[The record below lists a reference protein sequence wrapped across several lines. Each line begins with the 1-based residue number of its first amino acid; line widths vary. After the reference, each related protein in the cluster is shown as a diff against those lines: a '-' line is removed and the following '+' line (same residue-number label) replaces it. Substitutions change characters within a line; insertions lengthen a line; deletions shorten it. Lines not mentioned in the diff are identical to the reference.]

1 MYLKSIYINNF
12 KNFKESEFSFSERIN
27 CIIGPNGVGKTNLL
41 DSIFYLSFCKSC
53 FNNIDTANINFDEKY
68 FSLQATYTKPNGDN
82 DIIHCALSKDKK
94 KVFKKNDKQYDR
106 LSDHIGQ
113 VPLIMITP
121 NDILLINGGA
131 DERRKYFD
139 AFISQFD
146 NEYLVTVINFNK
158 LLTDRNK
165 LLKNETGDFD
175 ADLFSVLNER
185 MAYFGEKIHKK
196 RKEVLENIIPV
207 FQKYY
212 TIISDNERV
221 TIEYESQLNKNDLL
235 SMLGSTLE
243 RDKILG
249 YTSAGIHRDDFSF
262 VMNDSPVKNF
272 GSQGQKKTFLLALK
286 FTQQE
291 YTFNKTNI
299 KPILL
304 LDDLFDKLDKAR
316 VAQIISVVSSD
327 LFGQI
332 FISDTDKSNLST
344 LFPKEN
350 ATIIDLSTR
359 KTVLT

>member
-12 KNFKESEFSFSERIN
+12 KNFKEREFSFSERIN

-41 DSIFYLSFCKSC
+41 DCIFYLSFCKSC
-53 FNNIDTANINFDEKY
+53 FNNIDIANINFDEKY
-68 FSLQATYTKPNGDN
+68 FALQGTYINQNGDT
-82 DIIHCALSKDKK
+82 DSYHCALNKDKK
-94 KVFKKNDKQYDR
+94 KVFKKNDKQYER

-146 NEYLVTVINFNK
+146 NDYLVTVINFNK
-158 LLTDRNK
+158 LLADRNK
-165 LLKNETGDFD
+165 LLKNESGEID

-185 MAYFGEKIHKK
+185 MAYFGDKIFKK
-196 RKEVLENIIPV
+196 RKEVLENIMPI

-212 TIISDNERV
+212 NQISDNESV
-221 TIEYESQLNKNDLL
+221 SIGYESQLNKNNLL
-235 SMLGSTLE
+235 AMFESSFE
-243 RDKILG
+243 RDKFMG
-249 YTSAGIHRDDFSF
+249 YTSAGIHRDDYSF
-262 VMNDSPVKNF
+262 MMNDNQVKNF

-291 YTFNKTNI
+291 YTYTKTNI
-299 KPILL
+299 KPLLL
-304 LDDLFDKLDKAR
+304 LDDLFDKLDKTR
-316 VAQIISVVSSD
+316 VQQIISVVSSS

-344 LFPKEN
+344 MFPRETAN
-350 ATIIDLSTR
+350 IIDLS
-359 KTVLT
+359 KPK

>member
-53 FNNIDTANINFDEKY
+53 FNNIDITNINFDEKY
-68 FSLQATYTKPNGDN
+68 FALQGIYTKQNGEN
-82 DIIHCALSKDKK
+82 DIFHCALNKDKK
-94 KVFKKNDKQYDR
+94 KVFKKNDKQYER

-121 NDILLINGGA
+121 YDILLINGGA

-146 NEYLVTVINFNK
+146 NDYLVTVINFNK
-158 LLTDRNK
+158 LLADRNK
-165 LLKNETGDFD
+165 LLKNESEVIDS
-175 ADLFSVLNER
+175 DLFSVLNER
-185 MAYFGEKIHKK
+185 MAYFGEKIYKK
-196 RKEVLENIIPV
+196 RKDVLENIIPI

-212 TIISDNERV
+212 KQISEYETV
-221 TIEYESQLNKNDLL
+221 SIGYESQLNKNNLL
-235 SMLGSTLE
+235 AMFESSFE
-243 RDKILG
+243 RDKIMG
-249 YTSAGIHRDDFSF
+249 YTSAGTHRDDYSF
-262 VMNDSPVKNF
+262 LMNENPVKNF

-291 YTFNKTNI
+291 YTFSKTGI

-304 LDDLFDKLDKAR
+304 LDDLFDKLDKTR
-316 VAQIISVVSSD
+316 VQQIISVVSSE

-344 LFPKEN
+344 MFPKETAN
-350 ATIIDLSTR
+350 IICLPS
-359 KTVLT
+359 

>member
-53 FNNIDTANINFDEKY
+53 FNNIDIANINFDEKY
-68 FSLQATYTKPNGDN
+68 FALQGTYTNQNGDT
-82 DIIHCALSKDKK
+82 DIFHCALSKDKK
-94 KVFKKNDKQYDR
+94 KIFKKNDKQYER

-121 NDILLINGGA
+121 YDILLINGGA

-146 NEYLVTVINFNK
+146 NDYLVTVINFNK
-158 LLTDRNK
+158 LLADRNK
-165 LLKNETGDFD
+165 LLKNETGEFD

-185 MAYFGEKIHKK
+185 MAYFGEKVYRK
-196 RKEVLENIIPV
+196 RKEVLENIIPI

-212 TIISDNERV
+212 KQISENETVSII
-221 TIEYESQLNKNDLL
+221 YESQLHKNNLL
-235 SMLGSTLE
+235 TMFENSIE
-243 RDKILG
+243 RDKIMG
-249 YTSAGIHRDDFSF
+249 YTSAGTHRDDFTF
-262 VMNDSPVKNF
+262 LMNDNPVKNF

-291 YTFNKTNI
+291 YTFSKTRV

-304 LDDLFDKLDKAR
+304 LDDLFDKLDKSR
-316 VAQIISVVSSD
+316 VQQIISVVSSE

-344 LFPKEN
+344 LFPKET
-350 ATIIDLSTR
+350 ATIIDLS
-359 KTVLT
+359 K

>member
-1 MYLKSIYINNF
+1 MYLQSIDIHNF
-12 KNFKESEFSFSERIN
+12 KNFKESDFKFSERIN

-41 DSIFYLSFCKSC
+41 DSIYYLSFCKSC

-68 FSLQATYTKPNGDN
+68 FSIQGTYSKSNGDN
-82 DIIHCALSKDKK
+82 DIFHCALSKDKK
-94 KVFKKNDKQYDR
+94 KVFKKNDKQYER

-121 NDILLINGGA
+121 YDILLINGGA

-146 NEYLVTVINFNK
+146 NDYLVTVINFNR
-158 LLTDRNK
+158 LLADRNK
-165 LLKNETGDFD
+165 LLKYETGDID
-175 ADLFSVLNER
+175 KDLLSVLNER
-185 MAYFGEKIHKK
+185 MAYFGEKIFKK
-196 RKEVLENIIPV
+196 RKEVLENISPL

-212 TIISDNERV
+212 NQISDSEIV
-221 TIEYESQLNKNDLL
+221 SIGYESQLHKNNLL
-235 SMLGSTLE
+235 TMFDNSFE

-262 VMNDSPVKNF
+262 LMNGNPVKNF

-291 YTFNKTNI
+291 FTYSKTGI

-304 LDDLFDKLDKAR
+304 LDDLFDKLDKSR
-316 VAQIISVVSSD
+316 VQQIISVISSE

-350 ATIIDLSTR
+350 ATIIDLTNQ
-359 KTVLT
+359 K

>member
-41 DSIFYLSFCKSC
+41 DSIYYLSFCKSC
-53 FNNIDTANINFDEKY
+53 FNNIDIANINFDEKY
-68 FSLQATYTKPNGDN
+68 FALQGSYLKPNGDT
-82 DIIHCALSKDKK
+82 DVFHCALSKDKK
-94 KVFKKNDKQYDR
+94 KIFKKNDKQYER

-121 NDILLINGGA
+121 YDILLINGGA

-146 NEYLVTVINFNK
+146 NDYLITVINFNR
-158 LLTDRNK
+158 LLADRNK
-165 LLKNETGDFD
+165 LLKNESGEID
-175 ADLFSVLNER
+175 ADLISVLNER
-185 MAYFGEKIHKK
+185 MAYFGEKIYHK
-196 RKEVLENIIPV
+196 RKEVIENIMPI
-207 FQKYY
+207 FQNYY
-212 TIISDNERV
+212 NQISDNETV
-221 TIEYESQLNKNDLL
+221 TIEYESQMNKNKLL
-235 SMLGSTLE
+235 TMFENSFE

-249 YTSAGIHRDDFSF
+249 YTSAGTHRDDFTF
-262 VMNDSPVKNF
+262 TMNQNPIKNF
-272 GSQGQKKTFLLALK
+272 GSQGQKKSFLLALK

-291 YTFNKTNI
+291 YTFSKSGI

-316 VAQIISVVSSD
+316 VQQIISVVSSD

-344 LFPKEN
+344 LFPKETAN
-350 ATIIDLSTR
+350 IIDLSTINQ
-359 KTVLT
+359 

>member
-12 KNFKESEFSFSERIN
+12 KNFKESEFSFSERLN
-27 CIIGPNGVGKTNLL
+27 CIIGPNGIGKTNLL
-41 DSIFYLSFCKSC
+41 DSIFYLSFCKSS

-68 FSLQATYTKPNGDN
+68 FSLQGTYSKLNAN
-82 DIIHCALSKDKK
+82 DDTFYCALSKDKK
-94 KVFKKNDKQYDR
+94 KVFKKNDKQYER

-121 NDILLINGGA
+121 NDTLLINGGA
-131 DERRKYFD
+131 DERRKFFD

-146 NEYLVTVINFNK
+146 NDYLVTVINFNK
-158 LLTDRNK
+158 LLTERNK
-165 LLKNETGDFD
+165 LLKNETDVFD
-175 ADLFSVLNER
+175 ADLFSVLNDR

-196 RKEVLENIIPV
+196 RKEVLESILPI

-212 TIISDNERV
+212 NKISDNEAV
-221 TIEYESQLNKNDLL
+221 TIVYESQLNKNNLL
-235 SMLGSTLE
+235 SMFENSFE
-243 RDKILG
+243 RDTFLG
-249 YTSAGIHRDDFSF
+249 YTSSGTHRDDYTFL
-262 VMNDSPVKNF
+262 MNENLVRNF

-291 YTFNKTNI
+291 YTYTKTGI

-304 LDDLFDKLDKAR
+304 LDDLFDKLDKVR
-316 VAQIISVVSSD
+316 VQQIISVVSSE

-344 LFPKEN
+344 LFPKES
-350 ATIIDLSTR
+350 ATIIDLAILKKNR
-359 KTVLT
+359 L